1 MDHAELEQIKLDA
14 PVTMIY
20 ADHPDGYRVP
30 KFTLN

>member
-1 MDHAELEQIKLDA
+1 MDHAELDQVKLDA
-14 PVTMIY
+14 EVKMTY